1 MKGINKNLRFLVEI
15 ITVAI
20 TIFVLLFIVGQI
32 ERLIGLTSEV
42 TNQFSLFMI
51 IANLILVYV
60 GLNETLLRW
69 LPFKFFRR
77 KPLKN
82 SKLSLALV
90 IAIIIIVFVFIM
102 SRMM

>member
-1 MKGINKNLRFLVEI
+1 MKGMNKNLRFLVELI
-15 ITVAI
+15 AVAI
-20 TIFVLLFIVGQI
+20 TLFILLFIVGQL
-32 ERLIGLTSEV
+32 ERLIGLTPEV

-51 IANLILVYV
+51 VANLILVYV
-60 GLNETLLRW
+60 GLNETLFRW
-69 LPFKFFRR
+69 LPFKFFKR

-102 SRMM
+102 STLM